1 MTYKDLG
8 ALTDPLE
15 AVKSLFAEMTT
26 MKEELSATKSDVARL
41 NRNNTKLVVENR
53 NLKVELAQTKEELA
67 RLKKEAPVERDSTNS
82 SIPPTK
88 QSIAKQII
96 QHTSSLRKPSGKNP
110 GGQPGHAGHS
120 LDKNTSPDKTIE
132 HKAKTCPFC
141 GHAIPEDAEQVCVKT
156 IQEIEITGPMQPCSV
171 TEHKYYSAVCTH
183 CHKAARAE
191 SVTGDCKKVMYGPV
205 LQTMVVYLSVV
216 QSVPYN
222 RIAEIMR
229 DIFMVPT
236 FSEGTVKN
244 ILSKN
249 KHKATPVYDSILS
262 YIEKFKAAG
271 MDETGAYINQR
282 LCWFWCLQCPKLC
295 YVFADES
302 RGLKALERHGILKH
316 LEDIILY
323 TDRHGT
329 YFKLKVRGHQVCLVH
344 LLRNLQYLCDLN
356 KEQHWAS
363 DIQELLRQAIHESNT
378 KPREQ
383 IDVGSLKKQLHNL
396 LEQDV
401 SSYERKGCKDFQA
414 LQNGL
419 INCEQYIF
427 TFLEQEGVPHHNNS
441 SEGAIRILKVKSK
454 VSGGFRTEVGADE
467 YACFHSIVE
476 TAKRNGVSKFK
487 ALFQL
492 ISDMAPKDDFIG
504 RLLSEND

>member
-15 AVKSLFAEMTT
+15 AVKSLFAEMTAI
-26 MKEELSATKSDVARL
+26 KEELSATKSDVARL

-53 NLKVELAQTKEELA
+53 NLKAELAQTKAELA
-67 RLKKEAPVERDSTNS
+67 KLKSNAPVEKDSTNS

-96 QHTSSLRKPSGKNP
+96 QHTTSLRKPSGKNP
-110 GGQPGHAGHS
+110 GGQAGHAGHS
-120 LDKNTSPDKTIE
+120 LEKNSTPDRTIE
-132 HKAKTCPFC
+132 HKAKTCPHC
-141 GHAIPEDAEQVCVKT
+141 GHTIPEDTEQVCFKT
-156 IQEIEITGPMQPCSV
+156 IQRIEIAGPMQPCVV
-171 TEHKYYSAVCTH
+171 TEHKYYSAVCPN
-183 CHKAARAE
+183 CRKAARAE

-249 KHKATPVYDSILS
+249 RDKATPVYDSILS
-262 YIEKFKAAG
+262 YIEMFKAAG
-271 MDETGAYINQR
+271 MDETGMYINQK

-316 LEDIILY
+316 LEGIFLC

-329 YFKLKVRGHQVCLVH
+329 YFKLKVMGHQVCLVH

-356 KEQHWAS
+356 KQQRWAS
-363 DIQELLRQAIHESNT
+363 DIQDLLRRAIHESNT

-383 IDVGSLKKQLHNL
+383 IDIGKFKKQLHQL

-401 SSYERKGCKDFQA
+401 SSYERKGEKDFQA

-419 INCEQYIF
+419 LNCEQYIF
-427 TFLEQEGVPHHNNS
+427 TFLEQEGVPHHNNA

-454 VSGGFRTEVGADE
+454 VSGGFRTAEGADE

-476 TAKRNGVSKFK
+476 TAKRNGVSKFET
-487 ALFQL
+487 LFRL
-492 ISDMAPKDDFIG
+492 VSDMAPKDDFIG
-504 RLLSEND
+504 KLLSEND